1 MQSKYYLVFI
11 LIGLVI
17 LLFGLVS
24 DGFTGLFL
32 ETKKSEDKEILKIG
46 LIPADD
52 AQEMLREY
60 QPVADY
66 LSEVLGMKVELTV
79 TNDYTAAIEA
89 MRSKHIDM
97 AWFGPLSYVLA
108 NDVANAEAIVNGI
121 RSDTGKSTYKTVI
134 VTRADSGIKTLDD
147 LKGRT
152 FAFVDPASTSGN
164 LMPRKIFADNGIDPD
179 KDFSLTY
186 YAGTHN
192 GVELAVANGK
202 VDAGAD
208 SDNSY
213 YRMVDEGHID
223 PKVNVIIYESEPI
236 PGSPIVVRG
245 DLPEDLKSKIRDALV
260 GMDEQTIHKIGGWG
274 KISKYVP
281 VEDKDYDVIRD
292 MAKVLGLDL
301 TKQS

>member
-1 MQSKYYLVFI
+1 MQSKYYLVFA
-11 LIGLVI
+11 LIGLFI
-17 LLFGLVS
+17 LLFGIAT
-24 DGFTGLFL
+24 DGYLGIF
-32 ETKKSEDKEILKIG
+32 ETKKYEDIKILKLG

-52 AQEMLREY
+52 AQEMLKEY

-66 LSEVLGMKVELTV
+66 LGKVLNMKVEITV

-108 NDVANAEAIVNGI
+108 HDVANGEAIVNGL
-121 RSDTGKSTYKTVI
+121 RNDTGQSTYKTII
-134 VTRADSGIKTLDD
+134 VTRFDSGIKTLND

-164 LMPRKIFADNGIDPD
+164 LMPRKIFKDNGIDPD

-192 GVELAVANGK
+192 AVELAVANRK

-213 YRMVDEGHID
+213 DRMVKEGQID
-223 PKVNVIIYESEPI
+223 PKVNVIIFRSEPI

-245 DLPEDLKSKIRDALV
+245 DLPEDLKSKIQDALV
-260 GMDEQTIHKIGGWG
+260 EMDEQTIHKVSGWG
-274 KISKYVP
+274 IISKYVP

-292 MAKVLGLDL
+292 MVKILGLDL
-301 TKQS
+301 TKAS